1 MENYAS
7 WLRSHVGH
15 APIFLNAA
23 SGIIINKA
31 GEVLLQR
38 RGRGEKKNAWSLPG
52 GIMEIGE
59 TPQDTVRREVR
70 EETSLDIDVG
80 KFVGVYTSPELVEY
94 PNGDKCRMVTQVFE
108 CHPSESNIRADGDE
122 TLELKYFSLTDR
134 PTLFRAHLERAMQ
147 DYEASRFGV
156 SN

>member
-31 GEVLLQR
+31 REVLLQR
-38 RGRGEKKNAWSLPG
+38 RGRDEKKNAWSLPG

-59 TPQDTVRREVR
+59 MPQDTVRREVQ
-70 EETSLDIDVG
+70 EETGLDVDVG
-80 KFVGVYTSPELVEY
+80 KLVGVCTSPELVEY
-94 PNGDKCRMVTQVFE
+94 PNGDKCQMVTQVFE
-108 CHPSESNIRADGDE
+108 CHPSEGNIRADGDE
-122 TLELKYFSLTDR
+122 TLELKYFSLDDR
-134 PTLFRAHLERAMQ
+134 PTLFRAHLERAIQ
-147 DYEASRFGV
+147 NYEAGRFGI
-156 SN
+156 SD